1 MRLFPQW
8 RFLAQAWRVIM
19 GVATPDW
26 GDRLIQSE
34 QVGGRAHAKRIH
46 VVWSCG
52 GGAYPNRR
60 GDAFARDS
68 FQYRRWQIKVLR
80 C

>member
-1 MRLFPQW
+1 MHKSGASFN
-8 RFLAQAWRVIM
+8 

-26 GDRLIQSE
+26 GDKLIQSE
-34 QVGGRAHAKRIH
+34 QVGGRAHEAKCNR

-60 GDAFARDS
+60 GDAFARDG

-80 C
+80 R